1 MRGNLAFNGQKS
13 ALDVAG
19 LEVVFQGDVTDP
31 AARATNVDASVAMP
45 KLSIDPH
52 KSQLQIE
59 KLAVRAKGG
68 VADGPF
74 ELAVDA
80 PALNISP
87 ASATGE
93 ALTGRLRISGLDA
106 SLGMNGISG
115 NASAT
120 IRASSRCDQCSGSTV
135 PALSRGI

>member
-1 MRGNLAFNGQKS
+1 
-13 ALDVAG
+13 
-19 LEVVFQGDVTDP
+19 
-31 AARATNVDASVAMP
+31 
-45 KLSIDPH
+45 
-52 KSQLQIE
+52 QLQIE

-93 ALTGRLRISGLDA
+93 ALTGRVRISGLDA
-106 SLGMNGISG
+106 SFGLNGISG
-115 NASAT
+115 NA
-120 IRASSRCDQCSGSTV
+120 GELEL
-135 PALSRGI
+135 ALVRVDRQFGNC